1 MKKIDKT
8 LLLKDLYA
16 KSLYNVHC
24 CVYNLNG
31 SIREENDVI
40 YYCAAEN
47 VVTLNSTSKGECYMY
62 YQIKPYLRP
71 LSSMTEKE
79 AKLAKDNGCIIYY
92 DTTPNS
98 NSSILVIA
106 SPKGFDWLNSHF
118 FDYRGLIENGLA
130 LEAPEGMY
138 KFE

>member
-40 YYCAAEN
+40 YYCATEN

-62 YQIKPYLRP
+62 YQIKPYL
-71 LSSMTEKE
+71 
-79 AKLAKDNGCIIYY
+79 
-92 DTTPNS
+92 
-98 NSSILVIA
+98 
-106 SPKGFDWLNSHF
+106 
-118 FDYRGLIENGLA
+118 
-130 LEAPEGMY
+130 
-138 KFE
+138 